1 MIEPPAEIALK
12 KMFPAWIRSNLLLLV
27 RLTLQPVTLYEN
39 QFAYRLKIRLAAS
52 ALLMLHALSLESQ
65 GSLDKFRSSLQ
76 VNNFQTLDIRYYL
89 TGEGLPNWK
98 SRPGE
103 SNSTSLLSIPSDC
116 QTWQLRSRQKQGRP
130 RG

>member
-12 KMFPAWIRSNLLLLV
+12 KMFPARIRSNLLLLV

-65 GSLDKFRSSLQ
+65 VSLDKFRSSLQ
-76 VNNFQTLDIRYYL
+76 VNNFR
-89 TGEGLPNWK
+89 
-98 SRPGE
+98 
-103 SNSTSLLSIPSDC
+103 LSIFAIA
-116 QTWQLRSRQKQGRP
+116 
-130 RG
+130 